1 LEQPS
6 YTFEKI
12 FQMNNMENKFILGL
26 QQAGIRDI
34 ERVGGKNASLGE
46 MIQHLSKL
54 GIRIPGGFIITVDAY
69 QSFIS
74 YNQLADKISSLIA
87 EIDYENIE
95 SLRRAGLQIRN
106 MIRNSKFPPDLS
118 NMIINAYYQLS
129 AGYSQEITDVAVRSS
144 ATAEDLPDASFAGQQ
159 ETYLNVRGPA
169 AIMDSVRNCFASL
182 FTDRAISY
190 RQNFGFDHFA
200 IGISV
205 CIQKMVRSDL
215 GSSGVA
221 FSLDTESGF
230 KDAVV
235 INGIFGL
242 GELIVQGSISPDE
255 FIVFKPL
262 LHGQFVPI
270 IEKKLGL
277 KDHMMV
283 YGDDPDERVKIIPVE
298 KSVQN
303 KFCLDDQKIM
313 QLAKWVSIIES
324 YYTQLKGH
332 WCPMD
337 IEWAVDGMTHELFI
351 VQARPETIHSRK
363 DHTKL
368 TEYMMRPHQQ
378 TPILKGIAV
387 GDQIGSGQVKIM
399 YSLDKRL
406 TDGNEFK
413 AGDVLVTDMTD
424 PDWEPIMKKASAIIT
439 NKGGRTCHAAI
450 IAREMGVPAI
460 VGCRNATTLLADG
473 MEVTASCSEG
483 DEGFLYSGNLPFDI
497 IETSLDELPEI
508 NTKLML
514 NVASPSLAFR
524 FSNIPNAGVGL
535 AREEFIINNYI
546 GIHPMALL
554 KHKGLK
560 DEALSAHI
568 KTAIRGFENEEQFFI
583 QKLSF
588 GVAKIASAFYPNT
601 VIVRFSDFKTN
612 EYRNMVGGEHF
623 EPMEENP
630 MIGWR
635 GASRYYSESY
645 REAFGLECRAIAH
658 VREKMGLTNV
668 AVMIPFCRTVEELIK
683 VKHIM
688 SEYGLEKGKAGLE
701 LYLMAELPS
710 NILMAKEFAVH
721 ITGFSIGSNDLTQL
735 TLGLD
740 RDSALVAHLYDER
753 NDAVKRMLRILIRQ
767 AKASGVKVGICG
779 QGPSD
784 HPDFAQFLVEE
795 GIDSISVTPDSVIKT
810 IRAIHDI
817 ENREEP
823 VLEENFA

>member
-1 LEQPS
+1 M
-6 YTFEKI
+6 EK
-12 FQMNNMENKFILGL
+12 KFILGL

-54 GIRIPGGFIITVDAY
+54 GIRIPAGFIITVEAY
-69 QSFIS
+69 QVFIG
-74 YNQLADKISSLIA
+74 YNQLEDKISSLIS
-87 EIDYENIE
+87 EIDYDNME

-106 MIRNSKFPPDLS
+106 MIRNTKFPPDLS
-118 NMIINAYYQLS
+118 KMIIEAYYQLS
-129 AGYSQEITDVAVRSS
+129 SEYGQEITDVAVRSS

-169 AIMDSVRNCFASL
+169 ALMDSVRNCFASL

-190 RQNFGFDHFA
+190 RQNFGFDHFV

-255 FIVFKPL
+255 FIVFKPVL
-262 LHGQFVPI
+262 DEKFVPI

-277 KDHMMV
+277 KDQMMV
-283 YGDDPDERVKIIPVE
+283 YGDDPDERVKIIPVD
-298 KSVQN
+298 KSTQN
-303 KFCLDDQKIM
+303 KFCLDEEKIL
-313 QLAKWVSIIES
+313 QLAKWVVIIEK
-324 YYTQLKGH
+324 YYTDLKGY

-337 IEWAVDGMTHELFI
+337 IEWAVDGISHQLFI

-363 DHTKL
+363 DHKKL
-368 TEYMMRPHQQ
+368 TEYVMQAHQQ
-378 TPILKGIAV
+378 KPILKGIAV
-387 GDQIGSGQVKIM
+387 GDQIGTGRVKIM

-460 VGCRNATTLLADG
+460 VGCRNATSLLTDG
-473 MEVTASCSEG
+473 LQVTASCGEG
-483 DEGFLYSGNLPFDI
+483 DEGMIYAGKLAFDI
-497 IETSLDELPEI
+497 VETRLDELPQI
-508 NTKLML
+508 DTKLML
-514 NVASPSLAFR
+514 NVASPSMAFR
-524 FSNIPNAGVGL
+524 FSHIPNAGVGL

-554 KHKGLK
+554 KHKSLK
-560 DEALSAHI
+560 DEVLSAHI
-568 KTAIRGFENEEQFFI
+568 QSAIRGFENEEQFFI

-588 GVAKIASAFYPNT
+588 GIAKIAAAFYPNT

-612 EYRNMVGGEHF
+612 EYRNLVGGEHF
-623 EPMEENP
+623 EPQEENP

-645 REAFGLECRAIAH
+645 KEAFGLECKAIHH
-658 VREKMGLTNV
+658 VREKMGLSNV
-668 AVMIPFCRTVEELIK
+668 AVMIPFCRTVEELEK
-683 VKHIM
+683 VTQIM
-688 SEYGLEKGKAGLE
+688 SEHGLEKDKAGLE

-710 NILMAKEFAVH
+710 NILMAKEFAEH

-740 RDSALVAHLYDER
+740 RDSALVAHIYDER
-753 NDAVKRMLRILIRQ
+753 NEAVKRMLKMLIRQ
-767 AKASGVKVGICG
+767 AKSAGVKVGICG

-784 HPDFAQFLVEE
+784 HPDFAQFLVEA

-810 IRAIHDI
+810 IRAIHAI
-817 ENREEP
+817 ESE
-823 VLEENFA
+823 LEAVS